1 MTSARLLSLP
11 ATIAGV
17 ILIPALLPE
26 FYVTLFGYVGLAT
39 LVALGLVLLTG
50 ISGQTSFGQATFV
63 GIAAYATTLLT
74 KLWDAPP
81 IAGLIVGLIVT
92 GATAWLL
99 GLVTARLSGHFL
111 ALVSVAWGISFFS
124 LFGTLPWLHG
134 FNGIGDIP
142 PLRLGPLS
150 AESLR
155 VNLGVIWAVVAIV
168 MAMSA
173 SLLDSRMGRAIRTL
187 NGARLVG
194 DSVGIDTARLS
205 RSVFVIAALYAGVSG
220 FLFAHF
226 QRFISPTPFNLGV
239 SIDYLF
245 VVIIG
250 GAASLWGAPLGATL
264 VVVLRD
270 QFNDW
275 IPRITGRVGDFELL
289 VFSIVVIL
297 LLQRA
302 PEGLLP
308 LLTRLKRLRPHSTVA
323 ADALP
328 PTSVTVNEA
337 APAAVMAGEG
347 SSNPV
352 MATAAPACPVMVG
365 EGPPSTSSNVLSN
378 NNTPR
383 EELLALESI
392 SRNFGGLAA
401 NRDVSFA
408 VHASEIVA
416 LIGPNGAGKTTL
428 FNVISGV
435 IPPSAGHLRLFGVP
449 ADHLPPRRIAALGI
463 ARTFQHVKLL
473 PTRSVLENIA
483 LGTHLSGRAGLLRAM
498 LRLDRAEESRLLN
511 EARTQAQ
518 RVGFGNVLDVPAGD
532 LPLGQQRVVEIARAL
547 CLRPRLLL
555 LDEPAAGL
563 RLAEKQ
569 LLATLLRQLRA
580 EGMGVLLVEH
590 DMDFVM
596 ELADRVV
603 VMDFGQKIAEG
614 PPQQVQSDPAVME
627 AYLGGLA

>member
-1 MTSARLLSLP
+1 MTPNAKRGLVVAAIVAGIVLFP
-11 ATIAGV
+11 AW
-17 ILIPALLPE
+17 LPE

-50 ISGQTSFGQATFV
+50 VSGQTSFGQASFV
-63 GIAAYATTLLT
+63 GLAAYATTLLT
-74 KLWDAPP
+74 KLADAPS
-81 IAGLIVGLIVT
+81 IVGLAVGLGVT
-92 GATAWLL
+92 GTTAWLL

-111 ALVSVAWGISFFS
+111 ALASVSWGISFYA
-124 LFGTLPWLHG
+124 LFGTLPLLHG

-142 PLRLGPLS
+142 PLHVGPFS
-150 AESLR
+150 AESRR
-155 VNLGVIWAVVAIV
+155 VNLGVIWAAVAIL

-173 SLLDSRMGRAIRTL
+173 ALLDSRMGRAIRTL
-187 NGARLVG
+187 NGARLIA

-205 RSVFVIAALYAGVSG
+205 RAVFVIAALYAGIAG

-226 QRFISPTPFNLGV
+226 QRFISPTPFSLSA

-245 VVIIG
+245 MVIIG
-250 GAASLWGAPLGATL
+250 GVGSLWGAPIGAAL

-275 IPRITGRVGDFELL
+275 IPRITGRAGDFEAL
-289 VFSIVVIL
+289 VFSAVVIL

-308 LLTRLKRLRPHSTVA
+308 LLARLPRRRAPR
-323 ADALP
+323 
-328 PTSVTVNEA
+328 NE
-337 APAAVMAGEG
+337 VMAGADDEVSPSPG
-347 SSNPV
+347 
-352 MATAAPACPVMVG
+352 PARSAVPG
-365 EGPPSTSSNVLSN
+365 A
-378 NNTPR
+378 
-383 EELLALESI
+383 ELLALESI

-401 NRDVSFA
+401 NRDVSLA
-408 VHASEIVA
+408 VHTNEIVA

-428 FNVISGV
+428 FNIVTGV
-435 IPPSAGHLRLFGVP
+435 LPPSSGQMRLFGAP
-449 ADHLPPRRIAALGI
+449 ADRLPSRRIAALGV

-473 PTRSVLENIA
+473 PNRSVLENIA
-483 LGTHLSGRAGLLRAM
+483 LGAHLSGRTGLLRSM
-498 LRLDRAEESRLLN
+498 LRLDRAEEAKLLA
-511 EARTQAQ
+511 EARAQAV
-518 RVGFGNVLDVPAGD
+518 RVGFGRLLDVPAGD
-532 LPLGQQRVVEIARAL
+532 LPLGQQRVVEVARAL

-569 LLATLLRQLRA
+569 RLATLLRQLRA
-580 EGMGVLLVEH
+580 DGMGVLLVEH

-596 ELADRVV
+596 QLADRVV

-614 PPQQVQSDPAVME
+614 APEIVQSDPVVQE
-627 AYLGGLA
+627 AYLGGVA